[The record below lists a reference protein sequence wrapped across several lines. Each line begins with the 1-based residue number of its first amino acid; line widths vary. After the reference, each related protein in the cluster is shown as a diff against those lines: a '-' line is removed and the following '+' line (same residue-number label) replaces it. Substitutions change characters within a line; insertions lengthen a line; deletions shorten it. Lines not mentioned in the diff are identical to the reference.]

1 MMKKIALVGGL
12 GPEGTLDYYR
22 GIISGFKADYN
33 ELGYPEMIIESLNLK
48 VMLSFADAGN
58 WGEISR
64 IIAMKFEASRLAGA
78 DFGAIAANTP
88 HKAFE
93 SIQAATSLP
102 LISIVTAT
110 CNAVRERGHS
120 KVGLL
125 GTEFTMQSDF
135 YFQEFAKA
143 NIELVVPELNEQKY
157 IHEKLFSEIEH
168 GLVKPETKQGF
179 IEIVERVI
187 LDNRVQGV
195 ISACTEFP
203 LVIQSTD
210 FSIDFFDTAAIH
222 VASIVDYAK
231 A

>member
-1 MMKKIALVGGL
+1 MKKIALVGGL

-22 GIISGFKADYN
+22 GIITGFKADYN
-33 ELGYPEMIIESLNLK
+33 ELGYPEMVIESLNLK
-48 VMLSFADAGN
+48 VLLALADAGN
-58 WGEISR
+58 WDKMSQ
-64 IIAMKFEASRLAGA
+64 IIALKFETSRLAGA
-78 DFGAIAANTP
+78 DFGAIASNTP
-88 HKAFE
+88 HKVFE

-110 CNAVRERGHS
+110 CHAVRDRGLN

-135 YFQEFAKA
+135 YFEEFAMA
-143 NIELVVPELNEQKY
+143 DIELAVPALHDQKY
-157 IHEKLFSEIEH
+157 VHEKLFSEIEH
-168 GLVKPETKQGF
+168 GLVKPETKKGF
-179 IEIVERVI
+179 IEIVERLVRDSGI
-187 LDNRVQGV
+187 QGI

-203 LVIQSTD
+203 LVIESTD

>member
-1 MMKKIALVGGL
+1 MKKIALVGGL
-12 GPEGTLDYYR
+12 GPEGTLEYYR

-33 ELGYPEMIIESLNLK
+33 ELGYPEMVIESLNLK
-48 VMLSFADAGN
+48 VILSLADAGN
-58 WGEISR
+58 WGEISQ
-64 IIAMKFEASRLAGA
+64 IVGLKFEGLRLAGA
-78 DFGAIAANTP
+78 EFGAIASNSP
-88 HKAFE
+88 HKVFE

-110 CNAVRERGHS
+110 CDAVRERGLS

-135 YFQEFAKA
+135 YFEEFAKA
-143 NIELVVPELNEQKY
+143 DIELVVPELRDQKY

-179 IEIVERVI
+179 IKIVERVVR
-187 LDNRVQGV
+187 DNGIQGI

-203 LVIQSTD
+203 LVIDSTD
-210 FSIDFFDTAAIH
+210 FSIDFLDTAAIH

-231 A
+231 T

>member
-1 MMKKIALVGGL
+1 MKKIALVGGL
-12 GPEGTLDYYR
+12 GPEGTLEYYR
-22 GIISGFKADYN
+22 GIISGFKADYI
-33 ELGYPEMIIESLNLK
+33 ELGYPEMVIESLNLK
-48 VMLSFADAGN
+48 VILSLADAGN
-58 WGEISR
+58 WGKISQ
-64 IIAMKFEASRLAGA
+64 IIALKFEDLRLAGA
-78 DFGAIAANTP
+78 ECGAIASNSP
-88 HKAFE
+88 HKVFE
-93 SIQAATSLP
+93 CIQTATSLP

-110 CNAVRERGHS
+110 CDAVRESGLS

-135 YFQEFAKA
+135 YFEEFSKA
-143 NIELVVPELNEQKY
+143 DIELVVPELRDQKF

-168 GLVKPETKQGF
+168 GLVTPETKRGF
-179 IEIVERVI
+179 IEIVER
-187 LDNRVQGV
+187 LARDNGIQGI

-203 LVIQSTD
+203 LVIDSTD

>member
-1 MMKKIALVGGL
+1 MKKIALVGGL

-33 ELGYPEMIIESLNLK
+33 ELGYPEMVIESLNLK
-48 VMLSFADAGN
+48 VLLSLADAGN
-58 WGEISR
+58 WGEMAQ
-64 IIAMKFEASRLAGA
+64 IIAMKFENSRLAGA

-88 HKAFE
+88 HKVFE
-93 SIQAATSLP
+93 SIQATTSLP

-110 CNAVRERGHS
+110 CDAVRERGLS

-135 YFQEFAKA
+135 YFEEFAKA
-143 NIELVVPELNEQKY
+143 DIELVVPELHEQKY

-168 GLVKPETKQGF
+168 GLVKPETKHGF
-179 IEIVERVI
+179 IEIVERVVR
-187 LDNRVQGV
+187 DNGIQGIV
-195 ISACTEFP
+195 SACTEFP
-203 LVIQSTD
+203 LIIQSSD
-210 FSIDFFDTAAIH
+210 FSIEFLDTAAIH
-222 VASIVDYAK
+222 IASIVDYAK

>member
-1 MMKKIALVGGL
+1 MKKIALVGGL
-12 GPEGTLDYYR
+12 GPEGTLEYYR
-22 GIISGFKADYN
+22 GIISGFKDDYN
-33 ELGYPEMIIESLNLK
+33 KLGYPEMVIESLNLK
-48 VMLSFADAGN
+48 EILSHADAGD
-58 WGEISR
+58 WGKISQ
-64 IIAMKFEASRLAGA
+64 IIALKFEDSRRAGA
-78 DFGAIAANTP
+78 EFGAIPANSP
-88 HKAFE
+88 HKVFE

-110 CNAVRERGHS
+110 CDAVRERGLS

-135 YFQEFAKA
+135 YFEEFAKA
-143 NIELVVPELNEQKY
+143 DIELVVPELHEQKY

-168 GLVKPETKQGF
+168 GLVKPETKQRF
-179 IEIVERVI
+179 IEIVERVVR
-187 LDNRVQGV
+187 DNDIQGI

-203 LVIQSTD
+203 LVIDSTD

>member
-1 MMKKIALVGGL
+1 MKKIALVGGL
-12 GPEGTLDYYR
+12 GPEGTLEYYR
-22 GIISGFKADYN
+22 GVISGFKADYN
-33 ELGYPEMIIESLNLK
+33 ELGYPEIVIESLNLK
-48 VMLSFADAGN
+48 VILSLADAGN
-58 WGEISR
+58 WGKISQ
-64 IIAMKFEASRLAGA
+64 IIALKFEDLRLAGA
-78 DFGAIAANTP
+78 EFGAIASNSP
-88 HKAFE
+88 HKVFE

-102 LISIVTAT
+102 LISIVTTT
-110 CNAVRERGHS
+110 CDAVRERGLS

-135 YFQEFAKA
+135 YFEEFAKA
-143 NIELVVPELNEQKY
+143 DIELVVPELREQKY
-157 IHEKLFSEIEH
+157 IHERLFSEIEH

-179 IEIVERVI
+179 IKIVERAVR
-187 LDNRVQGV
+187 DNGIQGI

-203 LVIQSTD
+203 LVIDSTD

>member
-1 MMKKIALVGGL
+1 MKKIALVGGL
-12 GPEGTLDYYR
+12 GPESTREYYR

-33 ELGYPEMIIESLNLK
+33 ELGSPEMVIESLNLK
-48 VMLSFADAGN
+48 VILSLADAGN
-58 WGEISR
+58 WGKISQ
-64 IIAMKFEASRLAGA
+64 IIALKFEVLRLAGA
-78 DFGAIAANTP
+78 EFGAIASNSP
-88 HKAFE
+88 HKVFE

-110 CNAVRERGHS
+110 CDAVRERGLS

-125 GTEFTMQSDF
+125 GTKFTMQSDF
-135 YFQEFAKA
+135 YFEEFAKA
-143 NIELVVPELNEQKY
+143 DIELVVPELREQKY

-179 IEIVERVI
+179 IKIVERVVR
-187 LDNRVQGV
+187 DNGIQGI

-203 LVIQSTD
+203 LVIDSTD

>member
-1 MMKKIALVGGL
+1 MKKIALIGGL

-33 ELGYPEMIIESLNLK
+33 DLGYPEMVIESLNLK
-48 VMLSFADAGN
+48 TLLSLADTGN
-58 WGEISR
+58 WDKMSQ
-64 IIAMKFEASRLAGA
+64 IIALKFENSRMAGA

-88 HKAFE
+88 HKVFD
-93 SIQAATSLP
+93 SIQAATALP

-110 CNAVRERGHS
+110 CDAVRERGLS

-125 GTEFTMQSDF
+125 GTKFTMQSDF
-135 YFQEFAKA
+135 YFKEFAKA
-143 NIELVVPELNEQKY
+143 NIELIVPELHEQEY

-179 IEIVERVI
+179 IEIVERVVR
-187 LDNRVQGV
+187 DNDIQGIV
-195 ISACTEFP
+195 SACTEFP
-203 LVIQSTD
+203 LVIESTD
-210 FSIDFFDTAAIH
+210 FSIDFLDTLAIH